1 MGQALR
7 IAIIGGAGKMGQWF
21 ARLLLNEG
29 MEVMIS
35 DNRSEELRKANIIMA
50 GELMTNEMAISRADA
65 VLISVPIDNF
75 EEAVKEI
82 SCHIQPGQIVI
93 DISSIKVRPMELM
106 HKYIAKGL
114 VLGVHPMFGPGAVD
128 IVNKNFVLTPTN
140 SKEKDLAKRV
150 QLHLNKK
157 GACVSQMSPD
167 EHDEL
172 MSIILGLPSFIAIVS
187 ADTLLSL
194 NRLQKTR
201 NISGSTYKMLLMLTE
216 NVVTE
221 DTNLYASLQMTL
233 PHITEIENLFLSKA
247 ATWADLIKNGNKQ
260 NIIEKL
266 HSLKD
271 DFKKENPNF
280 AGGYENMYRVIEHY
294 N

>member
-1 MGQALR
+1 MGQELR

-35 DNRSEELRKANIIMA
+35 DNRSEELRKAKIIMA

-93 DISSIKVRPMELM
+93 DISSIKARPMELM
-106 HKYIAKGL
+106 HKYIAKSL

-140 SKEKDLAKRV
+140 SKEKDLAKHV

-157 GACVSQMSPD
+157 GARVSQMSPD

-172 MSIILGLPSFIAIVS
+172 MSVILGLPSFIAIVS

-216 NVVTE
+216 SVVTE

-247 ATWADLIKNGNKQ
+247 ATWADMIKNRNKQ
-260 NIIEKL
+260 KIIEKL

-280 AGGYENMYRVIEHY
+280 AGGYENMYRVIELL
-294 N
+294 

>member
-1 MGQALR
+1 MGQALK

-21 ARLLLNEG
+21 ARLLLDEG
-29 MEVMIS
+29 VEVAIS
-35 DNRSEELRKANIIMA
+35 DNRCEELREGKIVLA
-50 GELMTNEMAISRADA
+50 GELMTTAMAISRADA
-65 VLISVPIDNF
+65 VIISVPIDNF
-75 EEAVKEI
+75 EEVIKEI
-82 SCHIQPGQIVI
+82 ACHVQPGQAVI

-140 SKEKDLAKRV
+140 SKEKDLAKRIEI
-150 QLHLNKK
+150 QLNKK
-157 GACVSQMSPD
+157 GANVSQMAPD

-172 MSIILGLPSFIAIVS
+172 MAIILGLPSFIAIVS

-201 NISGSTYKMLLMLTE
+201 NISGSTYKLLLMLTE
-216 NVVTE
+216 SVVTK
-221 DTNLYASLQMTL
+221 DANLYASLQMTL
-233 PHITEIENLFLSKA
+233 PNIAEIENLFLSKA
-247 ATWADLIKNGNKQ
+247 ETWVDMVKNKDKQ
-260 NIIEKL
+260 KLIEKL
-266 HSLKD
+266 HSLES

-280 AGGYENMYRVIEHY
+280 TGAYENMYKLIEAL
-294 N
+294 